1 MNYSKMK
8 TDELKAICKERKIK
22 GISKKNKEELIE
34 MIKQR
39 GAPPVSAPKIEAE
52 TDGNVIPPVKVDM
65 NWIPWSEKSK
75 NIPFESTIKAV
86 GHGEQK
92 VSWELNTAFRGQN
105 SSYDMMPILNGIKTK
120 CEVKK
125 LDAKND
131 FNTAKEGR
139 DVLRRTKVLHTTLLD
154 SLNDFIESD
163 LFTPEEKATLVCV
176 KDVSPD
182 EVAEGTQQR
191 LIKTLVMLH
200 FKKKT
205 LKSTLP
211 PVPFT
216 VFGETKEMT
225 LDDYYTICQNN
236 PNCTFPLEFSSYID
250 TILILQKMDHIY
262 IDEPS
267 KFMED
272 LHALVGKL
280 FVDTRII
287 LVDKDKGYMI
297 LPDANRIRFLR
308 ITRGN
313 PRFQVM
319 F

>member
-8 TDELKAICKERKIK
+8 TDELKAICKEKNIK
-22 GISKKNKEELIE
+22 GYSRKNKEELIE

-191 LIKTLVMLH
+191 LIKALVMLNT
-200 FKKKT
+200 KRET
-205 LKSTLP
+205 LRSMLPSTIN
-211 PVPFT
+211 
-216 VFGETKEMT
+216 GQTKEVT
-225 LDDYYTICQNN
+225 LDKYYMVCKILGND
-236 PNCTFPLEFSSYID
+236 FPLEYSSYID
-250 TILILQKMDHIY
+250 TILILQKLDHIY